1 MIMKKTKKY
10 IKYAIGAVVSL
21 VLGIGIVSALLASSA
36 DIPDDQV
43 EDQALALKLVSIDE
57 ADYPSVAEME
67 TRLQSYIAGETF
79 TEYTVKLSIFL
90 VICAAAGA
98 IGLSFYKLTK
108 NKKKLIRFSIPAGG
122 LILIFIIS
130 RIFAS
135 DSMEGINTAVNV
147 SNSDL
152 IEVST
157 LINATLILLVVSF
170 VTLFTYRIK
179 HILTK

>member
-1 MIMKKTKKY
+1 MKKTKKY

-21 VLGIGIVSALLASSA
+21 VLGIGIISTLLASSA

-43 EDQALALKLVSIDE
+43 EEQALALKLVNMDE

-67 TRLQSYIAGETF
+67 SRLQSYIAGETF

-90 VICAAAGA
+90 VICATVGA

-122 LILIFIIS
+122 LILIFLIS
-130 RIFAS
+130 RMIAS
-135 DSMEGINTAVNV
+135 DSMEGIHSTAVFN
-147 SNSDL
+147 SSDL

-157 LINATLILLVVSF
+157 LINATLILLALSF
-170 VTLFTYRIK
+170 TTLFTYRIK